1 MDSNKKYKLLGFN
14 RSGSISANIMIL
26 ATGKRISMGL
36 KELDDSTISDD
47 FSRSELK
54 ALYRRLYD
62 GSNNLTTAYDLGDRH
77 ERSWYAYLIITVA
90 LSVIYIFSTL
100 CGVKPIQI
108 PLLDMIVPPAIF
120 VYPLTFI
127 LVDILNEFYGLRLAR
142 RTIIISFIANLIFVL
157 GVWATT
163 LVPSIPQW
171 EFSTTYNGIV
181 HSIMAVLLASSAAYL
196 LSENV
201 NAYLLCKIK
210 ELTNSR
216 YLFVRVITSTVVA
229 SAIDSVVFCTLAF
242 YNVLSWDIIQTMILS
257 QFLIKVVYA
266 LLGVGPIYATRRLF
280 NRYINVDH
288 AKGNEYAYKTAR

>member
-1 MDSNKKYKLLGFN
+1 MESNQKFKLLGFT
-14 RSGSISANIMIL
+14 RHGTLAANVMVL
-26 ATGKRISMGL
+26 ATGKTITMGL
-36 KELDDSTISDD
+36 NELADSDISEDL
-47 FSRSELK
+47 SRHELQ
-54 ALYRRLYD
+54 ALYRKIY
-62 GSNNLTTAYDLGDRH
+62 GNNQQQTAYELSDRH

-108 PLLDMIVPPAIF
+108 PALNLITPPAIF
-120 VYPLTFI
+120 IYPLTFI

-142 RTIIISFIANLIFVL
+142 RTIIISFMANLIFVL

-171 EFSTTYNGIV
+171 EFSKTYDGIV
-181 HSIMAVLLASSAAYL
+181 HSIMAVLVASSAAYL
-196 LSENV
+196 ISENV
-201 NAYLLCKIK
+201 NSYLLCKIK

-242 YNVLSWDIIQTMILS
+242 YNVLSWDIIKTMILS

-266 LLGVGPIYATRRLF
+266 LVGVGPIYAARSLF
-280 NRYINVDH
+280 NRYINTDL
-288 AKGNEYAYKTAR
+288 ARSNQYAYQKTR

>member
-1 MDSNKKYKLLGFN
+1 MEPNQKFKLLGFT
-14 RSGSISANIMIL
+14 RHGTLAANVMVL
-26 ATGKRISMGL
+26 ATGKTITMGL
-36 KELDDSTISDD
+36 NELADSDISEDL
-47 FSRSELK
+47 SRHELQ
-54 ALYRRLYD
+54 ALYRKIY
-62 GSNNLTTAYDLGDRH
+62 GNNQQQTAYELSDRH

-108 PLLDMIVPPAIF
+108 PVLNLITPPAIF
-120 VYPLTFI
+120 IYPLTFI

-171 EFSTTYNGIV
+171 EFSKTFDGIV
-181 HSIMAVLLASSAAYL
+181 HSIMAVLVASSAAYL
-196 LSENV
+196 ISENV
-201 NAYLLCKIK
+201 NSYLLCKIK

-242 YNVLSWDIIQTMILS
+242 YNVLSWDIIKTMILS

-266 LLGVGPIYATRRLF
+266 LVGVGPIYAARSLF
-280 NRYINVDH
+280 NRYINTDL
-288 AKGNEYAYKTAR
+288 ARSNEYAYQKTR

>member
-1 MDSNKKYKLLGFN
+1 MEPNQKFKLLGFT
-14 RSGSISANIMIL
+14 RHGTLAANVMVL
-26 ATGKRISMGL
+26 ATGKTITMGL
-36 KELDDSTISDD
+36 NELADSDISEDL
-47 FSRSELK
+47 SRHELQ
-54 ALYRRLYD
+54 ALYRKIY
-62 GSNNLTTAYDLGDRH
+62 GNNQQQTAYELSDRH

-108 PLLDMIVPPAIF
+108 PALNLITPPAIF
-120 VYPLTFI
+120 IYPLTFI

-171 EFSTTYNGIV
+171 EFSKTYDGIV
-181 HSIMAVLLASSAAYL
+181 HSIMAVLVASSAAYL
-196 LSENV
+196 ISENV
-201 NAYLLCKIK
+201 NSYLLCKIK

-242 YNVLSWDIIQTMILS
+242 YNVLSWDIIKTMILS

-266 LLGVGPIYATRRLF
+266 LVGVGPIYAARSLF
-280 NRYINVDH
+280 NRYINTDL
-288 AKGNEYAYKTAR
+288 ARSNEYAYQKTR

>member
-1 MDSNKKYKLLGFN
+1 MEPNQKFKLLGFT
-14 RSGSISANIMIL
+14 RHGTIAANVMVL
-26 ATGKRISMGL
+26 ATGKTITMGL
-36 KELDDSTISDD
+36 NEAGRQRNIR
-47 FSRSELK
+47 RSEPARAAGAVPQTLWRQQTK
-54 ALYRRLYD
+54 
-62 GSNNLTTAYDLGDRH
+62 TAYELSDRH

-108 PLLDMIVPPAIF
+108 PVLNLITPPAIF
-120 VYPLTFI
+120 IYPLTFI

-142 RTIIISFIANLIFVL
+142 RTIIISFIANLTFVL
-157 GVWATT
+157 GVWVTT

-171 EFSTTYNGIV
+171 EYSETYNGIV
-181 HSIMAVLLASSAAYL
+181 HSIMAVLVASSAAYL
-196 LSENV
+196 ISENV
-201 NAYLLCKIK
+201 NSYLLCKIK

-242 YNVLSWDIIQTMILS
+242 YNVLSWDIIKTMILS

-266 LLGVGPIYATRRLF
+266 LLGVGPIYATRSLF
-280 NRYINVDH
+280 NRYINTEQ
-288 AKGNEYAYKTAR
+288 AKGNEYAYPKAR

>member
-1 MDSNKKYKLLGFN
+1 MESNQKFKLLGFT
-14 RSGSISANIMIL
+14 RHGTLAANVMVL
-26 ATGKRISMGL
+26 ATGKTITMGL
-36 KELDDSTISDD
+36 NELADSDISEDL
-47 FSRSELK
+47 SRHELQ
-54 ALYRRLYD
+54 ALYRKIY
-62 GSNNLTTAYDLGDRH
+62 GNNQQQTAYELSDRH

-108 PLLDMIVPPAIF
+108 PALNLITPPAIF
-120 VYPLTFI
+120 IYPLTFI

-142 RTIIISFIANLIFVL
+142 RTIIISFMANLIFVL

-171 EFSTTYNGIV
+171 EFSKTYDGIV
-181 HSIMAVLLASSAAYL
+181 HSIMAVLVASSAAYL
-196 LSENV
+196 ISENV
-201 NAYLLCKIK
+201 NSYLLCKIK

-242 YNVLSWDIIQTMILS
+242 YNVLGWDIIKTMILS

-266 LLGVGPIYATRRLF
+266 LVGVGPIYAARSLF
-280 NRYINVDH
+280 NRYINTDL
-288 AKGNEYAYKTAR
+288 ARSNKYAYQETR

>member
-1 MDSNKKYKLLGFN
+1 MEPNQKFKLLGFT
-14 RSGSISANIMIL
+14 RHGTLAANVMVL
-26 ATGKRISMGL
+26 ATGKTITMGL
-36 KELDDSTISDD
+36 NELADSDISEDL
-47 FSRSELK
+47 SRHELQ
-54 ALYRRLYD
+54 ALYRKIY
-62 GSNNLTTAYDLGDRH
+62 GNNQQQTAYELSDRH

-100 CGVKPIQI
+100 CGVKPIEI
-108 PLLDMIVPPAIF
+108 AALNIITPPAIF
-120 VYPLTFI
+120 IYPLTFI

-142 RTIIISFIANLIFVL
+142 RTIIISFMANLIFVL

-171 EFSTTYNGIV
+171 EFSKTYDGIV
-181 HSIMAVLLASSAAYL
+181 HSIMAVLVASSAAYL
-196 LSENV
+196 ISENV
-201 NAYLLCKIK
+201 NSWLLCKIK

-242 YNVLSWDIIQTMILS
+242 YNVLSWDIIKIMILS

-266 LLGVGPIYATRRLF
+266 LVGVGPIYAARSLF
-280 NRYINVDH
+280 NRYINTDL
-288 AKGNEYAYKTAR
+288 ARSNEYAYQKTR